1 MVCFCIQLSY
11 IRNTSAGDVIHGYLP
26 SSAIVKGNGIYLSCG
41 IIGATVMPHSIFLG
55 SGIVQPRLR
64 QFDEQAGLEL
74 PAVNETDLDEKYRP
88 SVSAIRSCLKYS
100 IVELST
106 SLFTFALFV
115 NSAILIVAG
124 SSLYGD
130 TAANNADLFGIYD
143 LLSRSLA
150 PAAGTIFALALLLSG
165 TSAGIVCTMA
175 GQMVSEG
182 MLNWTVKPWVRR
194 FITRS
199 ISITPSIII
208 AAAVGKEGLNTA
220 LTASQ
225 VVLSVI
231 LPFVTAPLL
240 YFTCLSKFMTVTDER
255 GGQAEQP
262 EGVNMRNGW
271 IVTILA
277 IVVWV
282 VLVVMNIALLV
293 LVGLGKA

>member
-1 MVCFCIQLSY
+1 
-11 IRNTSAGDVIHGYLP
+11 
-26 SSAIVKGNGIYLSCG
+26 
-41 IIGATVMPHSIFLG
+41 
-55 SGIVQPRLR
+55 
-64 QFDEQAGLEL
+64 
-74 PAVNETDLDEKYRP
+74 
-88 SVSAIRSCLKYS
+88 
-100 IVELST
+100 
-106 SLFTFALFV
+106 
-115 NSAILIVAG
+115 LIVAG

-130 TAANNADLFGIYD
+130 TEANNADLFGIHD

-150 PAAGTIFALALLLSG
+150 PAAGTVFALALLLSG

-194 FITRS
+194 LITRS